1 MKITI
6 YALEMKKFTC
16 LINNNSSAGIL
27 KSAV

>member
-16 LINNNSSAGIL
+16 LINNNTIVEIL
-27 KSAV
+27 KRAV